1 MSFDPLRILV
11 PESLAEPV
19 QAALAVST
27 AAPFEVVVRRGEAP
41 FDAAGFDA
49 VLLEFPATESD
60 LPAHSAATA
69 LVMVCEGEVAAPS
82 LLDWLRQG
90 AADVV
95 TPHDLRT
102 PSFGA
107 RLRVA
112 VERRRIDRA
121 GAPGLRHRPRHRPA
135 APPAAGR
142 AHEPPARAARA
153 RAGADGGAGAAHR
166 RASQPPA
173 RGSAARRPTC
183 CAARSRCGCAPACAR
198 ATSSP
203 RSATTA
209 TRVLLAA
216 LLAPGDAAHV
226 GAKLLTALRAPFQIA
241 GQEVAVAT
249 ALGIALHLQDGAQP
263 DALLRARGRRAGRA
277 RPARPKAADSAGD
290 GGQRRLKH
298 APAASVTS
306 GCRPGR
312 GT

>member
-27 AAPFEVVVRRGEAP
+27 AAPFEVVARRGEAP

-49 VLLEFPATESD
+49 VLLEFPAIESD

-69 LVMVCEGEVAAPS
+69 LVMVCEGDVAAPS
-82 LLDWLRQG
+82 LIDWLRQG

-112 VERRRIDRA
+112 VERRRIDRQARQAYATDLATGLPHRQQLVEHMSHLIALRERQPAPMAVLVMRIEGVELA
-121 GAPGLRHRPRHRPA
+121 GARLGREAANVLRRKIAVRL
-135 APPAAGR
+135 
-142 AHEPPARAARA
+142 
-153 RAGADGGAGAAHR
+153 RAGV
-166 RASQPPA
+166 RASDVV
-173 RGSAARRPTC
+173 AALGDDSY
-183 CAARSRCGCAPACAR
+183 A
-198 ATSSP
+198 
-203 RSATTA
+203 
-209 TRVLLAA
+209 VLLAA
-216 LLAPGDAAHV
+216 LLAPGDASHV

-241 GQEVAVAT
+241 GQEVVVAT

-263 DALLRARGRRAGRA
+263 EALLARATA
-277 RPARPKAADSAGD
+277 
-290 GGQRRLKH
+290 L
-298 APAASVTS
+298 AASAHAE
-306 GCRPGR
+306 GR
-312 GT
+312 HSAAAANDG

>member
-11 PESLAEPV
+11 PEALAEPV
-19 QAALAVST
+19 LAALAVST
-27 AAPFEVVVRRGEAP
+27 AAPFDVVVRRGDDP

-49 VLLEFPATESD
+49 VLLEFSAAASD

-112 VERRRIDRA
+112 VERRRIDRQARQAYATDLATGLPHRQQLVEHMSHLIALRERQPAPMAVLVLRIEGVELA
-121 GAPGLRHRPRHRPA
+121 GARLGREAANVLRRKIAVRL
-135 APPAAGR
+135 
-142 AHEPPARAARA
+142 
-153 RAGADGGAGAAHR
+153 RAGV
-166 RASQPPA
+166 RASDVV
-173 RGSAARRPTC
+173 AALGDDC
-183 CAARSRCGCAPACAR
+183 YA
-198 ATSSP
+198 
-203 RSATTA
+203 
-209 TRVLLAA
+209 VLLAA

-241 GQEVAVAT
+241 GQEVVVAT

-263 DALLRARGRRAGRA
+263 EALLARATA
-277 RPARPKAADSAGD
+277 
-290 GGQRRLKH
+290 L
-298 APAASVTS
+298 AASAHAE
-306 GCRPGR
+306 GR
-312 GT
+312 HSSAAANDG